1 MYYRILLTILVI
13 LFLQKKNKKIKT
25 KIDKISFK
33 NDYVMRRLSKVLVY
47 QLKSRCWQRLNIKT

>member
-47 QLKSRCWQRLNIKT
+47 QLKSRCWQRPNIKT